1 MALWEHV
8 QAVSALSSNPFSEHL
23 HAAILQNCWNHQ
35 NQRLVP
41 SNAITRV
48 ISDAGSDVTTPPID
62 AAMNSPFPI
71 DGTSVKGTQQDLTF
85 LYVPAIKMS

>member
-1 MALWEHV
+1 MRKISVSLRFTF
-8 QAVSALSSNPFSEHL
+8 QSFLRVSACENY
-23 HAAILQNCWNHQ
+23 WNHQ

-62 AAMNSPFPI
+62 AAMNSPFPT
-71 DGTSVKGTQQDLTF
+71 DGTSAKKTQWDLLF
-85 LYVPAIKMS
+85 LYMPAVKMS